1 MILRIFKY
9 ALTSYISAIDKVMII
24 LFISLF
30 VFCSCEKDDDLM
42 DTDLKFDLRFV
53 PTDVIVK
60 TKGYYTIDKVFDFIN
75 SFDHDVGRITSRIY
89 TSALPPDS
97 LSYVFNYIIRKT
109 YTNDGGNKWFLAY
122 VDYDTKIITIL
133 PKLYDI
139 KNKDNQ
145 SDWLQTKDI
154 LKLSEETDI
163 ETSAN
168 KICFHVPE
176 GQEKEWVKKF
186 EKYDFVIWA
195 KLNYIVEINPWP

>member
-1 MILRIFKY
+1 MKKLFWILN
-9 ALTSYISAIDKVMII
+9 
-24 LFISLF
+24 ISLF
-30 VFCSCEKDDDLM
+30 ALISCEKDDDIG
-42 DTDLKFDLRFV
+42 DNEVKFDLRFV

-75 SFDHDVGRITSRIY
+75 SFDHDVECITSRIY

-109 YTNDGGNKWFLAY
+109 YTNNGGNKWFLAY

-133 PKLYDI
+133 PELYDI

-145 SDWLQTKDI
+145 SDWLQTKYI
-154 LKLSEETDI
+154 LRLSEETDI

-168 KICFHVPE
+168 KIFFHVPE
-176 GQEKEWVKKF
+176 GQEKEWVRKF
-186 EKYDFVIWA
+186 EKYNFVKWA
-195 KLNYIVEINPWP
+195 KLNYIVEINRWP